1 MIWIV
6 LLIVHGLLALTL
18 LGAIT
23 HQAVSISWPRPRK
36 RSFVERFAAVASPA
50 YVNAIV
56 ALFAVTFVFGSLI
69 YVNYRTEVRPVFE
82 SLGWHASIGLFELKE
97 HFLALSLALLPT
109 YWFIWKKLPL
119 TQQGVLRRTVTVMLA
134 VLVWYGF
141 LAGHIL
147 NNLRGLGA

>member
-6 LLIVHGLLALTL
+6 LVIVHGLLALTL

-23 HQAVSISWPRPRK
+23 HQAVSVSWPRPRK

-56 ALFAVTFVFGSLI
+56 VLFAITFVFGAII
-69 YVNYRTEVRPVFE
+69 YTSYRTDVRPVFE
-82 SLGWHASIGLFELKE
+82 ALRWYPSIGLFELKE
-97 HFLALSLALLPT
+97 HFISLALALLPT

-119 TQQGVLRRTVTVMLA
+119 TQQVALRRTVTIMLA

-147 NNLRGLGA
+147 NDLRGLGA